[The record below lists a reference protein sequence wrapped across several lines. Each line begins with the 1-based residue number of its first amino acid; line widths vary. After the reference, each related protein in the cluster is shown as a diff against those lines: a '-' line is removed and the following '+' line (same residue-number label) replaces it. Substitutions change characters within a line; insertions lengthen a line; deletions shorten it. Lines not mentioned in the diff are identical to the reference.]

1 MKSGRGSALLSSPKN
16 EPVEVRGGAV
26 QQPAGGVAVDIRGLR
41 KSYNGVP
48 VLRGVD
54 LHIDAGEIMV
64 IVGGSG
70 EGKSVL
76 LRHIAG
82 LETPEAG
89 SIHLDSMDLRDYL
102 ALPPGEKP
110 FRLSMVFQ
118 SAALLNSMT
127 VAENVS
133 LRLREYHT
141 RPPSEIVRIV
151 ATCLAQV
158 DMSGT
163 EHKLPGDLSG
173 GMRKRVAIARALA
186 VEPQIILYDEP
197 TADLDPILTEQI
209 GELVKRIQETRGTT
223 QVIVAHNLQ
232 LATHIGTHI
241 AVLHDGVIVDYVP
254 AKELSRSPN
263 AHTQEFIR
271 AANLNL

>member
-1 MKSGRGSALLSSPKN
+1 MADAKGLSI
-16 EPVEVRGGAV
+16 
-26 QQPAGGVAVDIRGLR
+26 DIRGLW

-48 VLRGVD
+48 VLKGVD
-54 LHIDAGEIMV
+54 LHVGAGEIVV
-64 IVGGSG
+64 IIGGSG

-82 LETPEAG
+82 LEAPDAG
-89 SIHLDSMDLRDYL
+89 AIRLNGMDLHAYL

-118 SAALLNSMT
+118 SAALLNSLT
-127 VAENVS
+127 VAENVN
-133 LRLREYHT
+133 LRLQEYHT
-141 RPPSEIVRIV
+141 QPAKQIARIV
-151 ATCLAQV
+151 ATCLEQV
-158 DMSGT
+158 DMAGT
-163 EHKLPGDLSG
+163 EHKLPADLSG

-241 AVLHDGVIVDYVP
+241 AVLHDGRIVDYQP
-254 AKELSRSPN
+254 AGEFSHSPN
-263 AHTQEFIR
+263 THTQEFIR
-271 AANLNL
+271 AAKLNL

>member
-1 MKSGRGSALLSSPKN
+1 MAETRGVSI
-16 EPVEVRGGAV
+16 EI
-26 QQPAGGVAVDIRGLR
+26 QDLR
-41 KSYNGVP
+41 KSFTGHP

-82 LETPEAG
+82 LETPDAG
-89 SIHLDSMDLRDYL
+89 TIRLNGLELQQYLD
-102 ALPPGEKP
+102 LPPEKKP

-118 SAALLNSMT
+118 SSALLNSLS
-127 VAENVS
+127 VADNVS
-133 LRLREYHT
+133 LRLKEHRTHPKREIQRIVST
-141 RPPSEIVRIV
+141 CLEQVDLDEAEDKMPSE
-151 ATCLAQV
+151 
-158 DMSGT
+158 
-163 EHKLPGDLSG
+163 LSG

-209 GELVKRIQETRGTT
+209 GALVKRIQEIRGTT
-223 QVIVAHNLQ
+223 QVIVAHD
-232 LATHIGTHI
+232 LALAGRIGTHI
-241 AVLHDGVIVDYVP
+241 AVLREGRIVDYQP
-254 AKELSRSPN
+254 ARELSRSPN
-263 AHTQEFIR
+263 PYTQEFIR
-271 AANLNL
+271 AAHLGL